1 MDPAPLDKRFS
12 TANIDDN
19 LANRLFSEK
28 KHEYDLI
35 KQKTED
41 EIEVNDIEPNSNSKL
56 IRRFSSENSVYQNSE
71 VDMWKN
77 IKVIKQIGKGT
88 TGKIYRCIDLNYN
101 IPVAIKVETIQNK
114 SHLYD
119 EYKMLRYLNTVDG
132 VPDVYDFKTSE
143 NNQIMVMELLGPSV
157 DSLFRYCGKSFTMK
171 TICMLAKR
179 MISLLESVHNKGVVY
194 RDIKPENFV
203 VGNVITLKSE
213 DLSDDDS
220 MSIQTAHSLTKSNVS
235 SPSYHQQQ
243 QQLQPQP
250 SQKQKGKLLYSS
262 VSTNSL
268 HPYAHGV
275 EACMDLESTSP
286 QDHPL
291 NQIYLLDFGLSE
303 FYVDRH
309 THMHV
314 QNRLRPPCGTPR
326 YMSIRTHQFRQQSRR
341 DDLESLGYLLLYFL
355 KKGNLPWQGITAT
368 DVKSMI
374 YRIWDKKETI
384 PLEKLFKGCPE
395 QFITYMSYT
404 RNLNFTE
411 KPDYQYLL
419 GLFDEILDSIHEID
433 DGIFD
438 WYIQIQKEQERK
450 DNFCRRLI
458 YRIFHSS
465 TTATAKC
472 TSPSLLLDI
481 QVNKHNIE
489 KVTKNNR
496 DQFTIW
502 GFFKRK
508 LKKLL
513 TSYWKWVKRY
523 IIYLRTM

>member
-1 MDPAPLDKRFS
+1 MDS
-12 TANIDDN
+12 VNIENHFNHDDN
-19 LANRLFSEK
+19 LADRLLSEK
-28 KHEYDLI
+28 CNDHRHQLV
-35 KQKTED
+35 KQRTDD
-41 EIEVNDIEPNSNSKL
+41 EIEINDIELNNTENKP
-56 IRRFSSENSVYQNSE
+56 IRRFSNYSLYQSDE
-71 VDMWKN
+71 IDMWKN
-77 IKVIKQIGKGT
+77 IKIVRQIGKGT

-101 IPVAIKVETIQNK
+101 VPVAIKVENTLQNK

-119 EYKMLRYLNTVDG
+119 EYKMYKYLSSVENI
-132 VPDVYDFKTSE
+132 PRVYDFKTSDT
-143 NNQIMVMELLGPSV
+143 NQIMVMELLGPSV
-157 DSLFRYCGKSFTMK
+157 DSMFRYCGKTFSMK

-179 MISLLESVHNKGVVY
+179 MIVLLESVHKKGVVY

-203 VGNVITLKSE
+203 VGNVISLKDE
-213 DLSDDDS
+213 DIGDQEGDS
-220 MSIQTAHSLTKSNVS
+220 S
-235 SPSYHQQQ
+235 STE
-243 QQLQPQP
+243 
-250 SQKQKGKLLYSS
+250 
-262 VSTNSL
+262 TNSL
-268 HPYAHGV
+268 PPKRSFSQSNYKKRRGK
-275 EACMDLESTSP
+275 LYNSLSP
-286 QDHPL
+286 NFIDSYLDFDSIPPQEHPL

-303 FYVDRH
+303 FFIDRA
-309 THMHV
+309 TRTHV

-384 PLEKLFKGCPE
+384 PLDKLFKGCPE

-411 KPDYQYLL
+411 KPDYKYLI
-419 GLFDEILDSIHEID
+419 GLFDEILESINEID

-465 TTATAKC
+465 STSEKC

-481 QVNKHNIE
+481 QVNKNSIE
-489 KVTKNNR
+489 KVTKRNR
-496 DQFTIW
+496 DQFTLL

-508 LKKLL
+508 FKKLIA
-513 TSYWKWVKRY
+513 SYWKWVKRY
-523 IIYLRTM
+523 IVFIRTM

>member
-1 MDPAPLDKRFS
+1 MDTSPLDKRFS

-19 LANRLFSEK
+19 LANKLFSEK
-28 KHEYDLI
+28 KHEYELI
-35 KQKTED
+35 KPKVED
-41 EIEVNDIEPNSNSKL
+41 EIEVNDIEPNVKL
-56 IRRFSSENSVYQNSE
+56 MRRFSSDHPVYQNSD

-77 IKVIKQIGKGT
+77 IKVVRQIGKGT

-101 IPVAIKVETIQNK
+101 IPVAIKVENIVQNK

-119 EYKMLRYLNTVDG
+119 EFKMLKYLNNVDG
-132 VPDVYDFKTSE
+132 IPGVYYFKNSE
-143 NNQIMVMELLGPSV
+143 TNQIMVMELLGPSV
-157 DSLFRYCGKSFTMK
+157 NSMFRYCGKSFSMK

-179 MISLLESVHNKGVVY
+179 MISLLESVHKKGVVY

-203 VGNVITLKSE
+203 VGNVITLKN
-213 DLSDDDS
+213 DDIDHPSDDS
-220 MSIQTAHSLTKSNVS
+220 SSIS
-235 SPSYHQQQ
+235 SATEINSISKPNKLS
-243 QQLQPQP
+243 
-250 SQKQKGKLLYSS
+250 SKKRKGKVYSS
-262 VSTNSL
+262 LSPNFIDSYL
-268 HPYAHGV
+268 DFDAIP
-275 EACMDLESTSP
+275 P

-303 FYVDRH
+303 FYIDRH

-326 YMSIRTHQFRQQSRR
+326 YMSIHTHQFRQQSRR

-384 PLEKLFKGCPE
+384 PLEKLFKDCPE
-395 QFITYMSYT
+395 QFITYMNYARS
-404 RNLNFTE
+404 LNFTE
-411 KPDYQYLL
+411 NPDYQYLR
-419 GLFDEILDSIHEID
+419 GLFDEVLESIHEVD

-465 TTATAKC
+465 STSAAKC

-481 QVNKHNIE
+481 QVNKNSIE
-489 KVTKNNR
+489 KVTKRNR
-496 DQFTIW
+496 DQFTIL

-508 LKKLL
+508 FKKLL
-513 TSYWKWVKRY
+513 TSYWRWVKRY
-523 IIYLRTM
+523 IVYLRTI

>member
-1 MDPAPLDKRFS
+1 MATAPLDKRFS

-19 LANRLFSEK
+19 LANRLLSERK
-28 KHEYDLI
+28 KEHYGLM
-35 KQKTED
+35 KQRTDD
-41 EIEVNDIEPNSNSKL
+41 EIEINEIEPNNKFM
-56 IRRFSSENSVYQNSE
+56 RRFSSDRSIYQKSD

-77 IKVIKQIGKGT
+77 IKVVRQIGKGT

-101 IPVAIKVETIQNK
+101 IPVAIKVENIVQNK

-119 EYKMLRYLNTVDG
+119 EYKMLKYLNSVEG
-132 VPDVYDFKTSE
+132 IPAVYDFKSSE
-143 NNQIMVMELLGPSV
+143 TNQIMVMELLGPSV
-157 DSLFRYCGKSFTMK
+157 DSMFRYCGKSFSMK

-179 MISLLESVHNKGVVY
+179 MISLLESVHKKGVVY

-203 VGNVITLKSE
+203 VGNVITLKDE
-213 DLSDDDS
+213 DLENSSDDS
-220 MSIQTAHSLTKSNVS
+220 ASTETNSIPIKNHTGYMK
-235 SPSYHQQQ
+235 
-243 QQLQPQP
+243 
-250 SQKQKGKLLYSS
+250 KRKGKMY
-262 VSTNSL
+262 NSL
-268 HPYAHGV
+268 
-275 EACMDLESTSP
+275 SP
-286 QDHPL
+286 NFIDSYLDFDSIPPEDHPL

-303 FYVDRH
+303 FYIDRNTH
-309 THMHV
+309 THV

-384 PLEKLFKGCPE
+384 PLDKLFKDCPQ
-395 QFITYMSYT
+395 QFVTYMSYA

-411 KPDYQYLL
+411 KPDYNYLR
-419 GLFDEILDSIHEID
+419 GLFDEILTSIHEVD

-438 WYIQIQKEQERK
+438 WFTQIQLEQERK

-465 TTATAKC
+465 SSSEKC

-481 QVNKHNIE
+481 QVNKNSIE
-489 KVTKNNR
+489 KVTKRNR
-496 DQFTIW
+496 DQFTIL
-502 GFFKRK
+502 GFLKRK
-508 LKKLL
+508 FKKML
-513 TSYWKWVKRY
+513 TSYWKWIRKY
-523 IIYLRTM
+523 IIFIRTM

>member
-1 MDPAPLDKRFS
+1 MDS
-12 TANIDDN
+12 INIERHFTGNEDN
-19 LANRLFSEK
+19 LADRLLSESSKEHIEHPYK
-28 KHEYDLI
+28 KLV
-35 KQKTED
+35 KQRTDD
-41 EIEVNDIEPNSNSKL
+41 EIEINDIEPDSINIKP
-56 IRRFSSENSVYQNSE
+56 IRRFSNYSLYQSDE
-71 VDMWKN
+71 IDMWKN
-77 IKVIKQIGKGT
+77 IKVVRQIGKGT

-101 IPVAIKVETIQNK
+101 IPVAIKVENIVQNK

-119 EYKMLRYLNTVDG
+119 EYKMYKYLSSVDG
-132 VPDVYDFKTSE
+132 IPRVYDFKSSE
-143 NNQIMVMELLGPSV
+143 TNQIMVMELLGPSV
-157 DSLFRYCGKSFTMK
+157 DSMFRYCGKQFSMK

-179 MISLLESVHNKGVVY
+179 MILLLESVHKKGVVY

-203 VGNVITLKSE
+203 VGNVITLKDE
-213 DLSDDDS
+213 DIEDNGNDS
-220 MSIQTAHSLTKSNVS
+220 SSTEINSSIPPKANPRQNDYK
-235 SPSYHQQQ
+235 
-243 QQLQPQP
+243 
-250 SQKQKGKLLYSS
+250 KRKGKIY
-262 VSTNSL
+262 NSL
-268 HPYAHGV
+268 SPNFIDSYL
-275 EACMDLESTSP
+275 DLDTLPAQE
-286 QDHPL
+286 HPL

-303 FYVDRH
+303 FFIDRN
-309 THMHV
+309 TRTHV

-384 PLEKLFKGCPE
+384 PLEKLFKDCPE
-395 QFITYMSYT
+395 QFITYMNYT

-411 KPDYQYLL
+411 KPDYKYLI
-419 GLFDEILDSIHEID
+419 GLFDEILESINEVD

-465 TTATAKC
+465 STQEKC

-481 QVNKHNIE
+481 QVNKNSIE
-489 KVTKNNR
+489 KVTKRNR
-496 DQFTIW
+496 DQFTIL

-508 LKKLL
+508 LRKIF
-513 TSYWKWVKRY
+513 TGYWKWIKRY
-523 IIYLRTM
+523 VVFLRTL

>member
-1 MDPAPLDKRFS
+1 MDSVHLDKRLS
-12 TANIDDN
+12 SANIDDN
-19 LANRLFSEK
+19 LADKLLSEK
-28 KHEYDLI
+28 KKGHFQLV
-35 KQKTED
+35 KQRTED
-41 EIEVNDIEPNSNSKL
+41 EIEINEIDSDDKYMK
-56 IRRFSSENSVYQNSE
+56 RFSSDHSIYQNND

-77 IKVIKQIGKGT
+77 IKVIRQIGKGT
-88 TGKIYRCIDLNYN
+88 TGKIYRCIDLNSST
-101 IPVAIKVETIQNK
+101 PVAIKVENIVQNK

-119 EYKMLRYLNTVDG
+119 EYKMLKYLKSVDG
-132 VPDVYDFKTSE
+132 IPIVYDFKSSE
-143 NNQIMVMELLGPSV
+143 TNQIMVMELLGPSV
-157 DSLFRYCGKSFTMK
+157 DSMFRYCGKSFSMK

-179 MISLLESVHNKGVVY
+179 MISLLESVHKKGVVY

-203 VGNVITLKSE
+203 VGNVINLKDC
-213 DLSDDDS
+213 DLDNTSDDSASTETDS
-220 MSIQTAHSLTKSNVS
+220 IPIKNHI
-235 SPSYHQQQ
+235 SYQHD
-243 QQLQPQP
+243 
-250 SQKQKGKLLYSS
+250 SRKRKGKLY
-262 VSTNSL
+262 NSIAPNFIDNYL
-268 HPYAHGV
+268 DFNA
-275 EACMDLESTSP
+275 MTP
-286 QDHPL
+286 QQHPL

-303 FYVDRH
+303 FYIDRNTH
-309 THMHV
+309 THV

-384 PLEKLFKGCPE
+384 PLEKLFKDCPE
-395 QFITYMSYT
+395 QFITYMNYT

-411 KPDYQYLL
+411 KPDYDYIR
-419 GLFDEILDSIHEID
+419 GLFDEILESIHEED

-438 WYIQIQKEQERK
+438 WYTQIQLEQERK

-465 TTATAKC
+465 SSSAKC

-481 QVNKHNIE
+481 QVNKNSIE
-489 KVTKNNR
+489 KVTKRNR
-496 DQFTIW
+496 DQFTVI

-508 LKKLL
+508 LKKIL

-523 IIYLRTM
+523 IVFVRTI

>member
-1 MDPAPLDKRFS
+1 MATAPLDKRFS

-19 LANRLFSEK
+19 LANRLLSERK
-28 KHEYDLI
+28 KEHYELM
-35 KQKTED
+35 KQRTDD
-41 EIEVNDIEPNSNSKL
+41 EIEINDIEPNNKFM
-56 IRRFSSENSVYQNSE
+56 RRFSSDQSIYQNSDI
-71 VDMWKN
+71 DMWKN
-77 IKVIKQIGKGT
+77 IKVVRQIGKGT

-101 IPVAIKVETIQNK
+101 APVAIKVENIVQNK

-119 EYKMLRYLNTVDG
+119 EYKMLKYLKSVEG
-132 VPDVYDFKTSE
+132 IPSVYDFKSSE
-143 NNQIMVMELLGPSV
+143 TNQIMVMELLGPSV
-157 DSLFRYCGKSFTMK
+157 DSMFRYCGKSFSMK

-179 MISLLESVHNKGVVY
+179 MISLLESVHKKGVVY

-203 VGNVITLKSE
+203 VGNVISLKDE
-213 DLSDDDS
+213 DIENLSDDS
-220 MSIQTAHSLTKSNVS
+220 ASTETNSIPIKNHANYQRDIK
-235 SPSYHQQQ
+235 
-243 QQLQPQP
+243 
-250 SQKQKGKLLYSS
+250 KRKGKLY
-262 VSTNSL
+262 NSL
-268 HPYAHGV
+268 APNFIDSYL
-275 EACMDLESTSP
+275 DFESMPP
-286 QDHPL
+286 QEHPL

-303 FYVDRH
+303 FYIDRN
-309 THMHV
+309 TRTHV

-384 PLEKLFKGCPE
+384 PLEKLFKDCPQ
-395 QFITYMSYT
+395 QFVTYMSYT

-411 KPDYQYLL
+411 KPDYNYLR
-419 GLFDEILDSIHEID
+419 GLFDEILTSIHEVD

-438 WYIQIQKEQERK
+438 WYTQIQLEQERK

-465 TTATAKC
+465 SSTAKC

-481 QVNKHNIE
+481 QVNKNSIE
-489 KVTKNNR
+489 KVTKRNR
-496 DQFTIW
+496 DQFTII

-508 LKKLL
+508 IKKVL
-513 TSYWKWVKRY
+513 TSYWKWIRKY
-523 IIYLRTM
+523 IVFIRTI

>member
-1 MDPAPLDKRFS
+1 MDNIKLDKRLS
-12 TANIDDN
+12 SANIDDN
-19 LANRLFSEK
+19 LANRLLYERK
-28 KHEYDLI
+28 KEHYELV

-41 EIEVNDIEPNSNSKL
+41 EIEINEIEPNNRPMRK
-56 IRRFSSENSVYQNSE
+56 FSSDYSLYQNNNE
-71 VDMWKN
+71 IDMWKN
-77 IKVIKQIGKGT
+77 IKIVRQIGKGT

-101 IPVAIKVETIQNK
+101 IPVAIKVENTVQNK
-114 SHLYD
+114 SRLYD
-119 EYKMLRYLNTVDG
+119 EFKMLKYLNNVDG
-132 VPDVYDFKTSE
+132 IPIVYDFKSSE
-143 NNQIMVMELLGPSV
+143 TNQIMVMELLGPSV
-157 DSLFRYCGKSFTMK
+157 DSMFRYCGKSFSMK

-179 MISLLESVHNKGVVY
+179 MILLLESIHKKGVVY

-203 VGNVITLKSE
+203 VGNVITLKDE
-213 DLSDDDS
+213 DLENSSDDS
-220 MSIQTAHSLTKSNVS
+220 ASTETNSISKNN
-235 SPSYHQQQ
+235 SYQRE
-243 QQLQPQP
+243 
-250 SQKQKGKLLYSS
+250 SKKTKGKLY
-262 VSTNSL
+262 NSL
-268 HPYAHGV
+268 TPNFIDSYL
-275 EACMDLESTSP
+275 DFESIAP

-309 THMHV
+309 TRTHV

-384 PLEKLFKGCPE
+384 PLEKLFKDCPE
-395 QFITYMSYT
+395 QFITYMSYS

-411 KPDYQYLL
+411 KPDYKYLI
-419 GLFDEILDSIHEID
+419 GLFDEILESINEED

-438 WYIQIQKEQERK
+438 WYIQIQREQERK

-465 TTATAKC
+465 SSTAKC
-472 TSPSLLLDI
+472 TSPSLILDI
-481 QVNKHNIE
+481 QVNKNSIE
-489 KVTKNNR
+489 KVTKRNR
-496 DQFTIW
+496 DQFTIL

-508 LKKLL
+508 FKKII

-523 IIYLRTM
+523 IVYIRTL